1 LKEAT
6 PSEVFEGWKAAYR
19 VEPWGDD
26 WWQTGVIAS
35 AAVNPHIR
43 STKKP
48 EDFMPM
54 TKRALQ
60 FTNVDEIENALK
72 AMCGV
77 VK

>member
-1 LKEAT
+1 
-6 PSEVFEGWKAAYR
+6 
-19 VEPWGDD
+19 
-26 WWQTGVIAS
+26 VIAS

-43 STKKP
+43 SVKKP

-54 TKRALQ
+54 TKRSLQ